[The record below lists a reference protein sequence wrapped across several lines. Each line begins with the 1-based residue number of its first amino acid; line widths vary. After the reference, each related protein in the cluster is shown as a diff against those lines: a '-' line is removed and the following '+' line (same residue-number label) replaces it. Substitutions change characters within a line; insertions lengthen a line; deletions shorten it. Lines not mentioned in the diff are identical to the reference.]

1 MQQRNF
7 MYIII
12 ASCAVVVLM
21 LPLAFFAYRMHIPI
35 YMTGYKMLFSH
46 GLLLLGL
53 LMVIWAVHSFRFMGQ
68 ERSWPV
74 TEGRIIS
81 ACITGVRAPHPV
93 VKYSYRVG
101 DTEYQGVS
109 DMNAPGFG
117 TKSARRQTARVIVK
131 QIKPGA
137 GVQVHY
143 KPDKPGESVILVHP
157 KWNNYLQYG
166 VGIIFIALA
175 LAFVIAA
182 IFQRRLLKKQLDI

>member
-1 MQQRNF
+1 
-7 MYIII
+7 MYITIATVAII
-12 ASCAVVVLM
+12 VLM
-21 LPLAFFAYRMHIPI
+21 LPLAFFAYRMHIPS

-53 LMVIWAVHSFRFMGQ
+53 LLVVWAIHSFRFVGQ

-74 TEGRIIS
+74 TEGQIIS
-81 ACITGVRAPHPV
+81 AEITGVRAPHPV

-101 DTEYQGVS
+101 DTAYQGVS

-131 QIKPGA
+131 QIKPGTR
-137 GVQVHY
+137 VQVHY
-143 KPDKPGESVILVHP
+143 NPDKPGDSVILVHP
-157 KWNNYLQYG
+157 KWNNYVQFG

-175 LAFVIAA
+175 LSFVIAA